1 MARILLLLFIAF
13 LIYLVVKGLLRAGAK
28 KGDAAEAPTADTPA
42 GEDMVACA
50 RCGVNVPR
58 SETRELEG
66 RRVCASNPN
75 CIANPK

>member
-1 MARILLLLFIAF
+1 VARILLLLFIAF
-13 LIYLVVKGLLRAGAK
+13 LIYLLIKGLLRVGRK
-28 KGDAAEAPTADTPA
+28 KEGDAQPGPTANTPA

-75 CIANPK
+75 CIAK